1 MSPQKG
7 SKMNRVFIRT
17 PKTHARNTAI
27 AWAVMV
33 VAMGLFFY
41 LGCHVLM
48 TGDAFNVVVGIGMIS
63 IGSVGLP
70 WSIVACIINAL
81 DARG

>member
-7 SKMNRVFIRT
+7 SKMNRVFIRS
-17 PKTHARNTAI
+17 PKTQARNNAI
-27 AWAVMV
+27 AWAVMAA
-33 VAMGLFFY
+33 AMGVFFV
-41 LGCHVLM
+41 LGWRVLM
-48 TGDAFNVVVGIGMIS
+48 TGDAFNVFVGIGMIS